1 MTQDMVKC
9 LVVSTSMF
17 ITVLCEIQKNFPS
30 ATLSLLGIS
39 GCRQEAVGRDRDREG
54 ESLFSSSLHLQPSL
68 CSLLP
73 LNMLGYLKEKA

>member
-17 ITVLCEIQKNFPS
+17 IAVLCEFRKNFPS
-30 ATLSLLGIS
+30 GTLSLLGIS
-39 GCRQEAVGRDRDREG
+39 GCRQEAVGRYRGREG

-68 CSLLP
+68 SSLLP
-73 LNMLGYLKEKA
+73 LNMLRYLKEKA